1 MKIRAMTKWSI
12 ESFLSSFGA
21 FYLIMLLL
29 NLFAVGAHAL
39 HTQEGFSYNGND
51 ISLAVMLLVIGMIL
65 FGSALRFGLA
75 SGVSRRSTFVGNLA
89 ALLFTSAAGTAVMSL
104 LIWGNYAFTGQYS
117 GILYML
123 YDAYLGNA
131 GLGGQ
136 AALLAAVFCLSLAFG
151 SLGYFLGGAF
161 YRLGRLGRIVLPIAL
176 PVGLFGLLPM
186 ILTLLPDAALQK
198 LVEGLLTIGRFLA
211 VSPWRPALLC
221 LAVAAF
227 FLALSWLLIRRAP
240 LKIPA

>member
-12 ESFLSSFGA
+12 ESFLSSFGV

-104 LIWGNYAFTGQYS
+104 LIWGNYAFTAS
-117 GILYML
+117 IPASSICCMTPILAMR
-123 YDAYLGNA
+123 GFGRA
-131 GLGGQ
+131 GGFAGGSF
-136 AALLAAVFCLSLAFG
+136 LLSLAFG
-151 SLGYFLGGAF
+151 ASDTFLAAAF

-211 VSPWRPALLC
+211 VSPCGLLSFACGLPPSFWRFPGSL
-221 LAVAAF
+221 F
-227 FLALSWLLIRRAP
+227 DAP
-240 LKIPA
+240 P